1 MRIFRELVNIRTDLL
16 AVRRELQA
24 VRKLLESAE
33 TVYMLREPHEN
44 CSFVRAGRD
53 GSSEGLNT
61 EWRRFEL
68 LTEDRDEIDRFTE
81 LCKQKNLSR
90 EDLARILFT
99 LRVRPGFGREDFGI

>member
-33 TVYMLREPHEN
+33 TVCMIRLPDEN
-44 CSFVRAGRD
+44 YSFVRDGRD

-61 EWRRFEL
+61 W
-68 LTEDRDEIDRFTE
+68 
-81 LCKQKNLSR
+81 N
-90 EDLARILFT
+90 
-99 LRVRPGFGREDFGI
+99 

>member
-33 TVYMLREPHEN
+33 TVYMLREPDEN
-44 CSFVRAGRD
+44 YSFVRTGRD

-61 EWRRFEL
+61 W
-68 LTEDRDEIDRFTE
+68 
-81 LCKQKNLSR
+81 N
-90 EDLARILFT
+90 
-99 LRVRPGFGREDFGI
+99 